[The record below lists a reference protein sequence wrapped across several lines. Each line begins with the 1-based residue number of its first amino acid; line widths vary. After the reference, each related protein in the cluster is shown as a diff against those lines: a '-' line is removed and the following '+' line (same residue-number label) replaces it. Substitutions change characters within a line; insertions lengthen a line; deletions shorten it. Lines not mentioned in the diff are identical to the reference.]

1 MQIRR
6 TGKGCLSYLLESKE
20 EVIVIDA
27 SLDATIYST
36 IAKKKNCKSNML
48 LIHTFMLIT
57 FQEGRN

>member
-6 TGKGCLSYLLESKE
+6 TGKGCLSYLLESKG

-36 IAKKKNCKSNML
+36 IAKKK
-48 LIHTFMLIT
+48 T
-57 FQEGRN
+57 G